1 MSLFRLKLLLTY
13 TCLHIFTL
21 WSCQPATSP
30 TNTSQMFF
38 SVPKFVADQTQ
49 LLHQQAT
56 QLDKQ
61 LHINQQKEQ
70 QHIAQPNW
78 EKELALFANTDI
90 NKAAWRESYQ
100 KDSSFVSKDSLWH
113 IDYTAQD
120 PHLRTQKISIQG
132 HQQHLRS
139 LSIHNQVNN
148 LFYSLDERLTYQPN
162 KGYQIV
168 SIQKIVLLKA
178 DTLRLDAQFVK

>member
-1 MSLFRLKLLLTY
+1 MSFFRLNLLLTY
-13 TCLHIFTL
+13 ACLHIFAL
-21 WSCQPATSP
+21 WSCQPDTPSTTTSK
-30 TNTSQMFF
+30 TFF
-38 SVPKFVADQTQ
+38 SVPDFVADQTQ
-49 LLHQQAT
+49 FLQQQKT

-70 QHIAQPNW
+70 QHIVQPNW

-90 NKAAWRESYQ
+90 NKAAWRDSYQ
-100 KDSSFVSKDSLWH
+100 KDSNFVVQDSLWH
-113 IDYTAQD
+113 IDYTARD
-120 PHLRTQKISIQG
+120 PHLRTQKISIQR
-132 HQQHLRS
+132 HQQNLHS

-148 LFYSLDERLTYQPN
+148 LFYSLDECLAYQPN

-168 SIQKIVLLKA
+168 SVQNIVLLKA